1 MTNVRNALLLS
12 ALLFSASHL
21 AAGTGR
27 IIIVN
32 VDGPGIGFNDPKPV
46 TPVGGN
52 DGLTIGRQRL
62 NVYERAAERWRTTI
76 DTNVD
81 IRIRSS
87 FPTLTCADGGV
98 VLGDASIL
106 SWSRDFEGAP
116 QRGIQYPSALAN
128 KFAGLDLKPLEDDMA
143 IRFNAA
149 VDNPDCLGD
158 RSWYYGFDGNEGADD
173 ALYTVVLH
181 EIAHGLGFAGKGA
194 ENSGPPTV
202 YDTHTFDLS
211 AGLRWDQMTFE
222 QKEISKTN
230 TGNLVWDGPNVTAA
244 APRALEP
251 IAYLTVTEPAAV
263 AKNYEIGTAAFGP
276 SATRSGLTGRAVLA
290 LDAAN
295 ADGPSVSD
303 GCSALTN
310 ADAISGNIAV
320 IDRGT
325 CTFVRKVR
333 NAQAAGATGVIV
345 ADNRRTT
352 CTPPAL
358 GGSDAEVTIPAISV
372 TQDDGT
378 ALKSQLSI
386 DNGVRGMLR
395 LDPSRLAGTVQQGF
409 VRLYAPCEFAG
420 GSSIHHFDTSASPNL
435 LMEPFISSDLPDA
448 VDLTIHQLMDIGWS
462 QPPRSG
468 RRFVRR

>member
-244 APRALEP
+244 APRA
-251 IAYLTVTEPAAV
+251 
-263 AKNYEIGTAAFGP
+263 
-276 SATRSGLTGRAVLA
+276 RS
-290 LDAAN
+290 
-295 ADGPSVSD
+295 
-303 GCSALTN
+303 
-310 ADAISGNIAV
+310 
-320 IDRGT
+320 
-325 CTFVRKVR
+325 
-333 NAQAAGATGVIV
+333 
-345 ADNRRTT
+345 
-352 CTPPAL
+352 
-358 GGSDAEVTIPAISV
+358 
-372 TQDDGT
+372 
-378 ALKSQLSI
+378 
-386 DNGVRGMLR
+386 
-395 LDPSRLAGTVQQGF
+395 SR
-409 VRLYAPCEFAG
+409 
-420 GSSIHHFDTSASPNL
+420 SP
-435 LMEPFISSDLPDA
+435 
-448 VDLTIHQLMDIGWS
+448 T
-462 QPPRSG
+462 
-468 RRFVRR
+468 

>member
-1 MTNVRNALLLS
+1 M
-12 ALLFSASHL
+12 
-21 AAGTGR
+21 
-27 IIIVN
+27 
-32 VDGPGIGFNDPKPV
+32 
-46 TPVGGN
+46 
-52 DGLTIGRQRL
+52 
-62 NVYERAAERWRTTI
+62 
-76 DTNVD
+76 
-81 IRIRSS
+81 
-87 FPTLTCADGGV
+87 
-98 VLGDASIL
+98 
-106 SWSRDFEGAP
+106 
-116 QRGIQYPSALAN
+116 
-128 KFAGLDLKPLEDDMA
+128 
-143 IRFNAA
+143 
-149 VDNPDCLGD
+149 
-158 RSWYYGFDGNEGADD
+158 
-173 ALYTVVLH
+173 
-181 EIAHGLGFAGKGA
+181 
-194 ENSGPPTV
+194 
-202 YDTHTFDLS
+202 
-211 AGLRWDQMTFE
+211 
-222 QKEISKTN
+222 
-230 TGNLVWDGPNVTAA
+230 
-244 APRALEP
+244 
-251 IAYLTVTEPAAV
+251 
-263 AKNYEIGTAAFGP
+263 
-276 SATRSGLTGRAVLA
+276 TGRAVLA